1 MMILIDVVGAVGSVA
16 ATIIGKRYENS
27 HFLAHTRVLCILL

>member
-1 MMILIDVVGAVGSVA
+1 MMILIDAVDAVGSVA

-27 HFLAHTRVLCILL
+27 HFLAHTCVVCILL